1 MQKTYYF
8 LCVLTHAFFMLA
20 DGNFISKENNDLD
33 SKRNTD
39 PESARRVRSAP
50 DSGLCKPT
58 KDPEILFHK
67 QVVSYTFTL
76 IYATY
81 ITNSILI
88 ASFISLC

>member
-1 MQKTYYF
+1 MQKTFYF
-8 LCVLTHAFFMLA
+8 LCVLIHSFFMLVN
-20 DGNFISKENNDLD
+20 GNFISKENNDLD
-33 SKRNTD
+33 SVRNTD
-39 PESARRVRSAP
+39 PESSRRVRSAP

-81 ITNSILI
+81 VTNSIL
-88 ASFISLC
+88 LYHYVE

>member
-1 MQKTYYF
+1 MPNTFHF
-8 LCVLTHAFFMLA
+8 LCVLIHAFLMLA
-20 DGNFISKENNDLD
+20 NGKFISKENNDLD

-81 ITNSILI
+81 ITC
-88 ASFISLC
+88 SLHLLYHYVE